1 MSRRSGRRFAD
12 KDMRHFRV
20 SATWGRPMK
29 RSTDRILTT
38 HTGSLPRPRDLLEMV
53 RARARGERVDE
64 DAFKTRL
71 RLAVGEIVRK
81 QADLGIDV
89 VDDGEFGK
97 PSFVTYVRE
106 RLGGLTRQEGERQS
120 PWIRSR
126 EALSFPE
133 FYKGLAGTVN
143 SRQALMACTGPI
155 TYRGHKE
162 LATDLDNFKAALKGV
177 DVAEA
182 FVPSISPSNIEDWN
196 RNDHYKSAEDYL
208 YAIAE
213 AMREEY
219 KAIVAAGFLV
229 QIDDP
234 QLVTHY
240 MVNPTAT
247 IEQCRKWAQMHVEA
261 LNHALKGIPRE
272 KVRYHTC
279 YGINMGPRV
288 HDMEVKDIVDIVL
301 KVNAGAFS
309 FEAANPRHEH
319 EWAVWA
325 QAKIPDGAVLIPG
338 VISHS
343 TVLVEHPE
351 LIAQRIGRY
360 AAIVGREN
368 VIAGSDCGFATF
380 AGSDEVHESI
390 VWAKLAALAEGAR
403 IASQAL
409 WAKRAAAPGK
419 TAAPKKAKAP
429 KAKSAGKAKT
439 AKKAKAK

>member
-1 MSRRSGRRFAD
+1 
-12 KDMRHFRV
+12 
-20 SATWGRPMK
+20 MK
-29 RSTDRILTT
+29 RSNDRILTT
-38 HTGSLPRPRDLLEMV
+38 HAGSLPRPRDLLEMV
-53 RARARGERVDE
+53 RTRARGERVDE
-64 DAFKTRL
+64 DAYQTRL
-71 RLAVGEIVRK
+71 RLAVGEIVRR
-81 QADLGIDV
+81 QADLGVDV
-89 VDDGEFGK
+89 VDDGEYGK

-106 RLGGLTRQEGERQS
+106 RLGGLTRQDGERQN

-126 EALSFPE
+126 EALAFPE
-133 FYKGLAGTVN
+133 FYQRLASTVN
-143 SRQALMACTGPI
+143 SRQALMACTAPI
-155 TYRGHKE
+155 TYRGQKE
-162 LATDLDNFKAALKGV
+162 LQTDLDNLKAALKGV
-177 DVAEA
+177 DVAEV
-182 FVPSISPSNIEDWN
+182 FVPSISPSNVEEWN
-196 RNDHYKSAEDYL
+196 RNDYYKGPEQYL
-208 YAIAE
+208 YAVAE

-234 QLVTHY
+234 VLVSHY

-272 KVRYHTC
+272 KIRYHTC

-288 HDMEVKDIVDIVL
+288 HDMEVKDIIDIVL
-301 KVNAGAFS
+301 KINAGAFS

-319 EWAVWA
+319 EWTVWA

-351 LIAQRIGRY
+351 LIAQRIARY

-390 VWAKLAALAEGAR
+390 VWAKLSALAEGAR
-403 IASQAL
+403 LASQQL
-409 WAKRAAAPGK
+409 SAKRAAKP
-419 TAAPKKAKAP
+419 AKATAQSP
-429 KAKSAGKAKT
+429 RRAPVKT
-439 AKKAKAK
+439 KTKTKAKKAPARTPARKARR

>member
-1 MSRRSGRRFAD
+1 M
-12 KDMRHFRV
+12 H
-20 SATWGRPMK
+20 

-53 RARARGERVDE
+53 RTRSRGERVDE
-64 DAFKTRL
+64 DALQTRL
-71 RLAVGEIVRK
+71 RLAVGEIVRR

-106 RLGGLTRQEGERQS
+106 RLGGLTRQDGERQS
-120 PWIRSR
+120 PWARSR
-126 EALSFPE
+126 EALSFPD
-133 FYKGLAGTVN
+133 FYQRQLGAVN
-143 SRQALMACTGPI
+143 ARQPLMACTGPI
-155 TYRGHKE
+155 TYQGRPQ
-162 LATDLDNFKAALKGV
+162 LQTDLDNLAAAIKGV
-177 DVAEA
+177 PVADA

-196 RNDHYKSAEDYL
+196 RNEYYKNAEEYL
-208 YAIAE
+208 YAIAD

-219 KAIVAAGFLV
+219 RAIVAAGFLV

-240 MVNPTAT
+240 VVDPTAT
-247 IEQCRKWAQMHVEA
+247 IEQCRTWAHMHVEA
-261 LNHALKGIPRE
+261 LNHALRGIPRE
-272 KVRYHTC
+272 KIRYHTC

-288 HDMEVKDIVDIVL
+288 HDMEVKDIIDIVL
-301 KVNAGAFS
+301 KVDAGAFS

-319 EWAVWA
+319 EWTVWA
-325 QAKIPDGAVLIPG
+325 AAKIPDGAVLIPG

-351 LIAQRIGRY
+351 LIAQRITRY
-360 AAIVGREN
+360 ADIVGREN

-403 IASQAL
+403 IASKEL
-409 WAKRAAAPGK
+409 WAKRAAAPAKAAGR
-419 TAAPKKAKAP
+419 APKKAKAAK
-429 KAKSAGKAKT
+429 KAGAKKVAKAKT
-439 AKKAKAK
+439 KAKARTGKTKRR